1 MPGDPNCIFD
11 YRGRVHLHYI
21 YRNAWGFVFG
31 HVSSDDMVRWT
42 WHKTVLAPPTTGH
55 GMFSGTGF
63 YTKEGRPAIIYH
75 GQGAGR
81 NVIQHPLDDSF
92 DSWTEPV
99 AVVPKD
105 ADGRTPNIRHWD
117 PDCWL
122 MNDTYYAYSGGQN
135 PQLMKS
141 PDLKDWTYLGDLLHP
156 DYPADLGIPKGED
169 ISCGNMFRIGDKWM
183 LLCISHSKGARYYL
197 GDFRDEKYLPS
208 FHAML
213 SFGGNQFFAPES
225 VLTRDGRRVMWAW
238 LLNMPIAPSGV
249 QSLPRE
255 LELPDDGVVRIR
267 PLRELAGLRYDPR
280 IREGLTVREG
290 ATVAVPEATGDA
302 VELELTVAAPLPEE
316 FGLTLLGDE
325 GGQGGMSV
333 VAGAGRQTLR
343 VGSTEPP
350 FELADGE
357 ALTLRVFIDKNLV
370 EVFANDR
377 QAAVFAVKA
386 ARPEPNVSLYARG
399 GDARVTSLKAWR
411 LRSIYQPAAE
421 P

>member
-1 MPGDPNCIFD
+1 
-11 YRGRVHLHYI
+11 
-21 YRNAWGFVFG
+21 
-31 HVSSDDMVRWT
+31 
-42 WHKTVLAPPTTGH
+42 
-55 GMFSGTGF
+55 
-63 YTKEGRPAIIYH
+63 
-75 GQGAGR
+75 
-81 NVIQHPLDDSF
+81 
-92 DSWTEPV
+92 
-99 AVVPKD
+99 
-105 ADGRTPNIRHWD
+105 
-117 PDCWL
+117 
-122 MNDTYYAYSGGQN
+122 
-135 PQLMKS
+135 
-141 PDLKDWTYLGDLLHP
+141 
-156 DYPADLGIPKGED
+156 
-169 ISCGNMFRIGDKWM
+169 
-183 LLCISHSKGARYYL
+183 
-197 GDFRDEKYLPS
+197 
-208 FHAML
+208 
-213 SFGGNQFFAPES
+213 
-225 VLTRDGRRVMWAW
+225 
-238 LLNMPIAPSGV
+238 
-249 QSLPRE
+249 
-255 LELPDDGVVRIR
+255 
-267 PLRELAGLRYDPR
+267 
-280 IREGLTVREG
+280 
-290 ATVAVPEATGDA
+290 VAVPEATGDA